1 MKNKERDQT
10 YVILGQTT
18 SNDYTQSNQTIPS
31 ISKHP
36 ARFTVHLPAD
46 FSKLRFS

>member
-1 MKNKERDQT
+1 MKNNERDQT
-10 YVILGQTT
+10 YVIIGQTT
-18 SNDYTQSNQTIPS
+18 SSDFTQSNPTVPS

-46 FSKLRFS
+46 FSKLIV